1 MIENIDP
8 EQIGRIIVMVP
19 DVLGIAPSSWAMP
32 CVPAAGIQSG
42 VFVVPPIG
50 SQVWVEFEQGDPDYP
65 IWTGGFWGLVA
76 DVPIFATAPP
86 AIPPGQ
92 NIVLQTTGQNMIM
105 VSDAPPSPATGGVVL
120 KSVSGA
126 MIVVN
131 ETGIYISNGQ
141 GATIT
146 LVGPTVDINIGA
158 LTGATCSHARADPAH
173 GRDSDVRARRAG
185 DADRAQP
192 ARAGVGHADR
202 DHRGALHG
210 RGLRVRAA
218 ERQRA
223 GRHRAVGGRRRAGA
237 LGRPAGGDPHAEWP
251 TCVPTGTPLAAGGS
265 ADAGDRDARQP

>member
-1 MIENIDP
+1 MSPQNPTPSGNPNRYYGKYRGMVIENIDP
-8 EQIGRIIVMVP
+8 EQIGRVIVQVP
-19 DVLGIAPSSWAMP
+19 DVLGITPSSWAMP
-32 CVPAAGIQSG
+32 CVPAAGIQAG

-92 NIVLQTTGQNMIM
+92 NIVMQTSGQNMVM
-105 VSDAPPSPATGGVVL
+105 VSDAPPTPVTGGIVL

-146 LVGPTVDINIGA
+146 LIGPSVDINLGA
-158 LTGATCSHARADPAH
+158 LT
-173 GRDSDVRARRAG
+173 VI
-185 DADRAQP
+185 
-192 ARAGVGHADR
+192 
-202 DHRGALHG
+202 
-210 RGLRVRAA
+210 
-218 ERQRA
+218 
-223 GRHRAVGGRRRAGA
+223 
-237 LGRPAGGDPHAEWP
+237 
-251 TCVPTGTPLAAGGS
+251 
-265 ADAGDRDARQP
+265 

>member
-1 MIENIDP
+1 MSPQNPTPGGSATRYYGKYRGTVIENIDP
-8 EQIGRIIVMVP
+8 EQIGRVIVQVP
-19 DVLGIAPSSWAMP
+19 DVLGLTPSSWAMP
-32 CVPAAGIQSG
+32 CVPAAGIQAG

-92 NIVLQTTGQNMIM
+92 NIVMQTSGQNMVM
-105 VSDAPPSPATGGVVL
+105 VSDAPPTPVTGGIVL

-146 LVGPTVDINIGA
+146 LIGPSVNINLGA
-158 LTGATCSHARADPAH
+158 LT
-173 GRDSDVRARRAG
+173 VI
-185 DADRAQP
+185 
-192 ARAGVGHADR
+192 
-202 DHRGALHG
+202 
-210 RGLRVRAA
+210 
-218 ERQRA
+218 
-223 GRHRAVGGRRRAGA
+223 
-237 LGRPAGGDPHAEWP
+237 
-251 TCVPTGTPLAAGGS
+251 
-265 ADAGDRDARQP
+265 